1 MAACCGCMLWI
12 MHVHSMV
19 LTAAGGAVEP
29 CCATAVSPRM
39 TGVSVRACF
48 GSHGVAVAGQR
59 PTTAGQLQQRLCG
72 AQQLEVDCD
81 RGCVRRLRASG
92 GSSTAA
98 AAAWGS
104 AAEVRLLQRRRGGQ
118 KRQSGCCGG
127 GVGASSGSPAAAAG
141 ASSGRPAAA
150 EAARAPVAHTRLL
163 QQWCGGQCCL
173 CRSSS
178 DVVLVHAILLVPCIM
193 VLALL
198 LVLEMP
204 LGGFLQGWSQG

>member
-1 MAACCGCMLWI
+1 ML
-12 MHVHSMV
+12 
-19 LTAAGGAVEP
+19 
-29 CCATAVSPRM
+29 CN
-39 TGVSVRACF
+39 
-48 GSHGVAVAGQR
+48 GSFSKDDRGQR
-59 PTTAGQLQQRLCG
+59 EGL
-72 AQQLEVDCD
+72 
-81 RGCVRRLRASG
+81 LRQP
-92 GSSTAA
+92 
-98 AAAWGS
+98 
-104 AAEVRLLQRRRGGQ
+104 R
-118 KRQSGCCGG
+118 
-127 GVGASSGSPAAAAG
+127 SGSPAAAAG